1 VYRKYC
7 ESPSKM
13 KCYIAIALA
22 LLVCIIHAEVTVEI
36 NTCNVMSVTLDTERM
51 IHLHAEIGRLDEDE
65 IVVLGFEQFTG
76 DFHECDYVAK
86 HEDTKLLS
94 NLPLGNVLPSE
105 HVFTFTQRVSDSS
118 VSLTTRIPISSVVSC
133 PGVELAANTDMG
145 DISGQFH
152 MSIVKMERDT
162 ESLVIMSSVWH
173 NFLLDQDNLVSR
185 VADMPWA
192 LSMQWVRAFETT
204 DSQLHMEFQ
213 STLHSDQYLLRL
225 RDPVIID
232 TNGDLEEADLTITE
246 LTDCDKTTA
255 TGFLGTCEQTWFL
268 RVNDYPGDIQ
278 GSIKLTANLEDRISS
293 GTDDVEYIP
302 ISLEVFYNYEYLESP
317 EVDSMMF
324 RDGSDMSIPYA
335 SFSLE
340 SGNLV
345 DGDYVTIMFTG
356 TNQLR
361 SARICTSDSTNL
373 LSDLDCEDC
382 GCDTQGIDDLI
393 VETIFDIDENYNGT
407 ANDMFSPVNINSNLL
422 GFTIRKLSEKQH
434 VIEIDY
440 YSSNAKEKR
449 FWGNDDM
456 EDEDGDD
463 GQLRKRGHI
472 SSWDSTSNDSN
483 GHHGHHRHDA
493 FVDCSHGRNFHHN
506 NHRCQFPRS
515 AWWWVGVFIFIIF
528 ICLCCA
534 GWLYW
539 GSYSDG
545 SYGYG
550 YGGSGY
556 THAHKTTTT
565 HQTQQGQSTKQ
576 AQQGPIVINKITT
589 HSGRGHVVQVD
600 LDDDDDSSL
609 DIPESEVYYVTG
621 KIPESM
627 HQRNPNNNQ
636 E

>member
-1 VYRKYC
+1 MHIVNIVSRFLPL
-7 ESPSKM
+7 EKM
-13 KCYIAIALA
+13 KCYIVLA
-22 LLVCIIHAEVTVEI
+22 LLACVINAEVTVEI

-51 IHLHAEIGRLDEDE
+51 IHLHAEIGNLEEDE
-65 IVVLGFEQFTG
+65 VVVLGFEQFTG
-76 DFHECDYVAK
+76 NFHECDYVAK
-86 HEDTKLLS
+86 HEDTELLP

-105 HVFTFTQRVSDSS
+105 HVFSFTQRTSGSS
-118 VSLTTRIPISSVVSC
+118 VSLTTRIPISAVVLC
-133 PGVELAANTDMG
+133 PGVDLAANTDMG

-152 MSIVKMERDT
+152 MSIAKMAPDI

-173 NFLLDQDNLVSR
+173 NFLLDQDDLVSQ

-192 LSMQWVRAFETT
+192 LSMQWVKAFETT

-246 LTDCDKTTA
+246 LTDCDKITA

-293 GTDDVEYIP
+293 GTNDVEYIP

-317 EVDSMMF
+317 EVDSLMF
-324 RDGSDMSIPYA
+324 RDGSDMSIPYT

-345 DGDYVTIMFTG
+345 DGDYVTILFSG

-373 LSDLDCEDC
+373 VSEPDCEDC
-382 GCDTQGIDDLI
+382 GCDTPGIDDLI
-393 VETIFDIDENYNGT
+393 VETIFDIDNGT
-407 ANDMFSPVNINSNLL
+407 ANDLFSPVNINSNVM

-434 VIEIDY
+434 MIEIEY
-440 YSSNAKEKR
+440 YLSNSKEKR
-449 FWGNDDM
+449 FWSVD
-456 EDEDGDD
+456 DEDGDD
-463 GQLRKRGHI
+463 GQLRKRGHS
-472 SSWDSTSNDSN
+472 SSWESTSNASH
-483 GHHGHHRHDA
+483 GHHGHHHHDA
-493 FVDCSHGRNFHHN
+493 FVDCSHGHHFHHN
-506 NHRCQFPRS
+506 SHKCEFPHS
-515 AWWWVGVFIFIIF
+515 AWWWIGVFIFIIF

-534 GWLYW
+534 GWMYW

-545 SYGYG
+545 GYGYG
-550 YGGSGY
+550 YGGSY

-565 HQTQQGQSTKQ
+565 HQTQQAQSTKQ
-576 AQQGPIVINKITT
+576 DQRGPIVINKITT
-589 HSGRGHVVQVD
+589 HSGKGHVVEID
-600 LDDDDDSSL
+600 EGSSSSSL
-609 DIPESEVYYVTG
+609 DIPDRDVYYVMG
-621 KIPESM
+621 NIPESM
-627 HQRNPNNNQ
+627 HQRNPTNNQ